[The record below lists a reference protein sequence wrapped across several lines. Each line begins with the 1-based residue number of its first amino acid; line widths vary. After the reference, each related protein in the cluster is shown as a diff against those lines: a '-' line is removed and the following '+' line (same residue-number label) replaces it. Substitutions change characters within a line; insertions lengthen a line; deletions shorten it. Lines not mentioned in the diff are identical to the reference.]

1 MPERQSTVNRETKET
16 KVSVTLILDGSG
28 HFEGTTGNGML
39 DHLLSQLARHGFV
52 DLAITAQGD
61 IQTGWHHTAED
72 VAITLGRALREAVGE
87 GRGIR
92 RMGHA
97 LVPLDEAIAMV
108 AVDLSGRGHA
118 SLNTGLE
125 GTIIND
131 LPGDLVNHMLEAMAV
146 EARIT
151 LHARLLDGVNPHHKA
166 EALFKALARALADA
180 VSLDVRMGQGIP
192 STKGTIKG

>member
-1 MPERQSTVNRETKET
+1 MPERQATVNRETKET
-16 KVSVTLILDGSG
+16 KVSVTLSLDGSG
-28 HFEGTTGNGML
+28 NFQGTTGNGVL
-39 DHLLSQLARHGFV
+39 DHLLAQLARHGFM

-61 IQTGWHHTAED
+61 TQTGWHHTVED
-72 VAITLGRALREAVGE
+72 VAITLGRAIREALGE

-97 LVPLDEAIAMV
+97 LVPLDEALALV

-118 SLNTGLE
+118 SLSTGLE

-131 LPGDLVNHMLEAMAV
+131 LPGDLVRHLLEAMAV
-146 EARIT
+146 EAGIT
-151 LHARLLDGVNPHHKA
+151 LHARLLEGVNPHHKA
-166 EALFKALARALADA
+166 EALFKAMARALADA
-180 VSLDVRMGQGIP
+180 VQRDARVGQEIP